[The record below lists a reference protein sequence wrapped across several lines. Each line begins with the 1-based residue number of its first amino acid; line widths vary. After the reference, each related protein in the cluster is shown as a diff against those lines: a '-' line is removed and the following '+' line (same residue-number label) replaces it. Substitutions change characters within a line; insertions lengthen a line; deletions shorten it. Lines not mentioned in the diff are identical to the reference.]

1 MKRDLSRKRHMRDAY
16 GETLKELGGI
26 YPEMVVLDADLSC
39 STKTCNFA
47 QKYPER
53 FFNVGCQE
61 QNLMSMAAGFG
72 VEGRL
77 VFASCFAMFGAGRGW
92 EQIRN
97 SIAYDALNVKIVLT
111 HAGLTVGPDGSSH
124 QIIEDLSLMRVI
136 PGMRI
141 MVPSDFESTRAII
154 RHIASEEGPFYVRLS
169 REKTPDIYEE
179 GYSFKLSEPTTLADG
194 SDVTIFSTGFL
205 VAEAIKASYELAKA
219 GVSAKVLDVHSI
231 KPINGEFVAKAAKE
245 TGCIVTAEEH
255 SIFGGLGSSVA
266 EEVVEMYPVPMKRV
280 GVRDRFGISGPPLEV
295 LDAYEIIS
303 RDIVKAALEVVK
315 RK

>member
-1 MKRDLSRKRHMRDAY
+1 
-16 GETLKELGGI
+16 
-26 YPEMVVLDADLSC
+26 
-39 STKTCNFA
+39 
-47 QKYPER
+47 
-53 FFNVGCQE
+53 
-61 QNLMSMAAGFG
+61 
-72 VEGRL
+72 
-77 VFASCFAMFGAGRGW
+77 
-92 EQIRN
+92 
-97 SIAYDALNVKIVLT
+97 
-111 HAGLTVGPDGSSH
+111 
-124 QIIEDLSLMRVI
+124 
-136 PGMRI
+136 

-266 EEVVEMYPVPMKRV
+266 EEVVERYPVPMKRV